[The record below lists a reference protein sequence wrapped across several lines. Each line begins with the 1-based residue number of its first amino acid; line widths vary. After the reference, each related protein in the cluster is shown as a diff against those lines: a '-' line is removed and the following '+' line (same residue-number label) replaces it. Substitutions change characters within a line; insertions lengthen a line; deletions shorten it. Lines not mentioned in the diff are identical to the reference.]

1 VAEALDGERAKC
13 VDPEPLRLTSL
24 LQAPAGQVLAAV
36 RKLGLEGIV
45 GK

>member
-1 VAEALDGERAKC
+1 
-13 VDPEPLRLTSL
+13 LRLTSL